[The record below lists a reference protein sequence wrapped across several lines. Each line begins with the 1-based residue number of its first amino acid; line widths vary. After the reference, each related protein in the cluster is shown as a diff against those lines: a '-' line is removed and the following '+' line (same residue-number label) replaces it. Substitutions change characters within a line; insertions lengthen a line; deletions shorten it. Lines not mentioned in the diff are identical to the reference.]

1 MKYFWLVLFVISLCV
16 PTALHAASFVN
27 EPIFLSKS
35 PVTVGQRVRIF
46 VVLSNEETQ
55 TFSGHVEIEQNGQN
69 IASSSTSM
77 AANSTITVSAPW
89 LPTTSGPHLIT
100 AELFDTSGAR
110 VQRVSRSFTVQ
121 APIVETTAS
130 ATTPQSS
137 NTSASLPFSTTDI
150 TNSTY
155 QPATKVEQTIGSI
168 SPILATTSAPI
179 VRVIDSIRLSASEG
193 LSGAITT
200 QKKAIAVSETK
211 GKFSLSKVFGQSAA
225 IGESG
230 VDSDTMMHPL
240 RLVYVYFLMLVR
252 FIINNAVICY
262 LLIGIVALYV
272 LWRVLKVVLR
282 KRREE

>member
-1 MKYFWLVLFVISLCV
+1 MKHFWLALFITGLCL

-35 PVTVGQRVRIF
+35 PVSVNQRVRIF
-46 VVLSNEETQ
+46 VVLSNDDTQ
-55 TFSGHVEIEQNGQN
+55 AFSGHVEIDQDDQG
-69 IASSSTSM
+69 IANSPVSM

-89 LPTTSGPHLIT
+89 LPTNSGPHVIS
-100 AELFDTSGAR
+100 AELFDTSGTR

-121 APIVETTAS
+121 APVAEVPAPSAAAS
-130 ATTPQSS
+130 APASS
-137 NTSASLPFSTTDI
+137 PIGTTDI

-193 LSGAITT
+193 LDGLITT
-200 QKKAIAVSETK
+200 QKKAVAESSAK
-211 GKFSLSKVFGQSAA
+211 NGKFSFSKVFGQSAA
-225 IGESG
+225 VGESG

-262 LLIGIVALYV
+262 ILLGIVALYV
-272 LWRVLKVVLR
+272 LWRILKLIVR
-282 KRREE
+282 RRREE